1 MEDLSTLSN
10 DELFRL
16 LKSSG
21 INAGPITQSTRSV
34 YEKKLKNYL
43 NDVTS
48 DSPKVASPKKSV
60 NREPVVELRA
70 VDVEPIFAKPATPK
84 VKQAPAPVPEPEP
97 VYQPVQVD
105 KPRRSILRNSVEK
118 QPEPI
123 IQETVTA
130 CKYFSLEF
138 RKKKDHTVK
147 DIQ

>member
-43 NDVTS
+43 NDVAA

-70 VDVEPIFAKPATPK
+70 VDVDPIFAKPATPK
-84 VKQAPAPVPEPEP
+84 VKQAPALVPEPEP

-130 CKYFSLEF
+130 CKYFSLIKSKWK
-138 RKKKDHTVK
+138 RSYR
-147 DIQ
+147 